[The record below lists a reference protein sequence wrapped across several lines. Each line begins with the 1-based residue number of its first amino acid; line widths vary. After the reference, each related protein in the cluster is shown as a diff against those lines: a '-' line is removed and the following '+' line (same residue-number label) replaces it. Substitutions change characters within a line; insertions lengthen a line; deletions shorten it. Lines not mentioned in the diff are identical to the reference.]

1 MRYFFASWSLA
12 SIQMR
17 RIFNEVAADICRYIQ
32 NVPELSG
39 TPLTVLA
46 VDIDQQPTLV
56 ETHGITHVP
65 AIQLS
70 ANSQDLITLVGA
82 RPKLALRSELITALE
97 KHSINARVTKE

>member
-1 MRYFFASWSLA
+1 MRYFFASWSLP

-17 RIFNEVAADICRYIQ
+17 RIFNEVASDIDRYIN

-46 VDIDQQPTLV
+46 VDVDQQPTIA

-70 ANSQDLITLVGA
+70 ANDQDVIILVGA

-97 KHSINARVTKE
+97 KHSDTARATKE